1 MGREGFTTGGQRQ
14 TGLKGPIVSFDVPR
28 RHFRPAEELKL
39 FQARTARFLQP
50 LADTLNLVWK
60 SRFFDNPFP
69 GVRPFPES
77 PLRSESRARAFLAT
91 RRFPPAAQ
99 GIINAS

>member
-1 MGREGFTTGGQRQ
+1 MGGQRQ
-14 TGLKGPIVSFDVPR
+14 TGLKGPVASFDVPR
-28 RHFRPAEELKL
+28 RHFRSAEERELKL

-69 GVRPFPES
+69 GALAPFPA
-77 PLRSESRARAFLAT
+77 LRFGLNRALLAT

>member
-1 MGREGFTTGGQRQ
+1 MDGEKFTTGGQRQ
-14 TGLKGPIVSFDVPR
+14 TGLKGPVASFDVPR
-28 RHFRPAEELKL
+28 RHFRPAEEREKERERELKL

-69 GVRPFPES
+69 GVRPFPDS
-77 PLRSESRARAFLAT
+77 SL
-91 RRFPPAAQ
+91 
-99 GIINAS
+99 